1 MADDTVA
8 PHLDIEEHV
17 GAVVMVGD
25 RTGVVARPL
34 SVRRCVVG
42 VFTAADLSS

>member
-1 MADDTVA
+1 MVDDTVA

-25 RTGVVARPL
+25 RARVVARTL

-42 VFTAADLSS
+42 VFTAANLQ